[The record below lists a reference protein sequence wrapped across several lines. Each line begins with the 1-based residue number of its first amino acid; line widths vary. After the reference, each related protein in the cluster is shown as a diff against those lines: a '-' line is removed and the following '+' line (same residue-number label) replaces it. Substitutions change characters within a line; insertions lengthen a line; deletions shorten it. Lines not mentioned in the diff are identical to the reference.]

1 LKEVFIH
8 QQSIE
13 NLKVKRYQL
22 NKIKSTLTS
31 KILLFIVVLFS
42 KNLYAQEI
50 NAPIE
55 MADIMRSNGK
65 IYVVVGVILI
75 IFLGITSYLFLLN
88 KKINKLEEKLKNNQ

>member
-8 QQSIE
+8 QLSIE
-13 NLKVKRYQL
+13 NLKVKKYQL
-22 NKIKSTLTS
+22 KKIKSILTS
-31 KILLFIVVLFS
+31 KILTFILVLFS
-42 KNLYAQEI
+42 TSLFAQDN

-65 IYVVVGVILI
+65 IYVVVGVIHI

-88 KKINKLEEKLKNNQ
+88 NKINKLEAKLKK